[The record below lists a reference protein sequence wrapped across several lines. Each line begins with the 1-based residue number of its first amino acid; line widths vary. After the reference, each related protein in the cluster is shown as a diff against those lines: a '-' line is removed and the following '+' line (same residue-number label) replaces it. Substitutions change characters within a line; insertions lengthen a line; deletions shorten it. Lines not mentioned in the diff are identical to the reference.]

1 MARNPRVLL
10 VEDTPPLARVYTEY
24 LRFEPIDIEHVETG
38 EAAFAAIDREVPDA
52 VLLDLRL
59 PDMDGLEILRW
70 IRQRQLPSSVVIIT
84 AHGSVSTAVE
94 AMRDGAYD
102 FLVKPFSQER
112 LIVTLNNALE
122 RSKLQRMV
130 DDMASEPRH
139 SAFAGF
145 TGSSLAMQAIY
156 ATIRSAAPS
165 SASIFITGE
174 SGTGK
179 ELCAEAIRQFSDRAE
194 APFMAIN
201 CAAIPRDLLESEIFG
216 HVKGAFTGAVANRDG
231 AATLTD
237 GGTLFL
243 DEICDMAP
251 ALQAKLLRFVQTGTF
266 QRVGSSK
273 SERVNVRFICATNR
287 DPLAEVEAGRFRGD
301 LYYRLHVIPI
311 HLPALRE
318 RDDDVIDIAEDYLRH
333 CALQENKPFERLD
346 ADVRETFRGY
356 GWPGNVRELQNII
369 RNVVVLN
376 TAEVVTRD
384 MLPPPLDGSLG
395 YLQPAND
402 AAWMF
407 AGGVKPV
414 AGKAKV
420 RPLHEIERDVIEEAL
435 RRNDGN
441 VPRAAALL
449 EISPSTVYRKQQ
461 NWNAT
466 KDAV

>member
-1 MARNPRVLL
+1 MVRYPKVLL

-24 LRFEPIDIEHVETG
+24 LRFEPLEIEHVETG
-38 EAAFAAIDREVPDA
+38 EAALEAIDREVPKA

-70 IRQRQLPSSVVIIT
+70 IHQRQLPCSVVIIT

-112 LIVTLNNALE
+112 LTVTLRNALE
-122 RSKLQRMV
+122 RSELQRIV
-130 DDMASEPRH
+130 EDMAAEPRH
-139 SAFAGF
+139 SSFAGF
-145 TGSSLAMQAIY
+145 IGSSLAMQEVY
-156 ATIRSAAPS
+156 GKIRSAAPS
-165 SASIFITGE
+165 SASIFVTGE

-179 ELCAEAIRQFSDRAE
+179 ELCAEAIHRYGDRSE
-194 APFMAIN
+194 GPFMAIN
-201 CAAIPRDLLESEIFG
+201 CAAIPRDLLESELFG

-266 QRVGSSK
+266 QRVGSSR
-273 SERVNVRFICATNR
+273 SERVDVRFICATNR
-287 DPLAEVEAGRFRGD
+287 DPMAEVQAGRFRGD

-311 HLPALRE
+311 RLPPLRE
-318 RDDDVIDIAEDYLRH
+318 RDDDVIDIAEDYLRRY
-333 CALQENKPFERLD
+333 ASQESKPFQRLD
-346 ADVRETFRGY
+346 AEVREIFRTY
-356 GWPGNVRELQNII
+356 DWPGNVRELQNII

-376 TAEVVTRD
+376 SGEVVTRE
-384 MLPPPLDGSLG
+384 MLPLPLDGTVSFI
-395 YLQPAND
+395 QPAND
-402 AAWMF
+402 ST
-407 AGGVKPV
+407 KPAPARRNV
-414 AGKAKV
+414 NGNRTSI
-420 RPLHEIERDVIEEAL
+420 RPLHEVERDTIEEAL
-435 RRNDGN
+435 RHSNGN

-449 EISPSTVYRKQQ
+449 EISPSTVYRKLQS
-461 NWNAT
+461 WNAA
-466 KDAV
+466 KDVV

>member
-1 MARNPRVLL
+1 L

-24 LRFEPIDIEHVETG
+24 LRFEPVNIEHVETG
-38 EAAFAAIDREVPDA
+38 ELALRAIDREVPDA

-70 IRQRQLPSSVVIIT
+70 IRQRQLPTSVVIIT

-94 AMRDGAYD
+94 AMREGAYD

-122 RSKLQRMV
+122 RRELQRMV

-145 TGSSLAMQAIY
+145 TGSSTAMQAVY

-179 ELCAEAIRQFSDRAE
+179 ELCAEAIREFSERAD

-201 CAAIPRDLLESEIFG
+201 CAAIPRDLLESELFG

-243 DEICDMAP
+243 DEICDIAP

-273 SERVNVRFICATNR
+273 SELVSVRFICATNR
-287 DPLAEVEAGRFRGD
+287 NPMVEVEAGRFRGD

-311 HLPALRE
+311 HLPPLRH
-318 RDDDVIDIAEDYLRH
+318 RDDDVIDIAEDYLRQ
-333 CALQENKPFERLD
+333 CAHQEHKPFVRLD
-346 ADVRETFRGY
+346 AEVRETFRNY

-376 TAEVVTRD
+376 SAEVVTRE

-395 YLQPAND
+395 FLQPAND
-402 AAWMF
+402 PAWIASDGAKS
-407 AGGVKPV
+407 AGRGN
-414 AGKAKV
+414 KV

-449 EISPSTVYRKQQ
+449 EISPSTVYRKLQS
-461 NWNAT
+461 WNAT